1 MNRDEIAPQRL
12 TRTADRDMARAVM
25 WRETAEAL
33 QQELVIAQEALRKSQ
48 NLHFGAEKA
57 MLDCRH
63 HSRHAVADL
72 EQQVKTLQT
81 SVTRLTKQNE
91 SLEAAATRDAA
102 ALKQVHNTTLLEK
115 TARIEALSAEVAART
130 VAVKT
135 LQAEN
140 ETLRKQVTY
149 LDQVKDGAVN
159 QAEQLDGQVKG
170 LQGALA
176 QGQDAHDETTAKL
189 ETLRKKYTAALA
201 QAERFENETA
211 TLRESLAEAQEE
223 QKQRQAAAQAEN
235 HRNRMAADA
244 VQKELEAAHRL
255 GRQLDGQIDG
265 LQATLIKNQI
275 KYEQKAAELE
285 TRTKERIFGLEAQ
298 NRKLSADLAAE
309 KGRQSLLQATA
320 HRSATQRAMAEARA
334 QVIETVTL
342 PRRDAKRKAF
352 YESKNTACTELAASK
367 LFDTAFYLKTYPD
380 LASLKIDP
388 LLHYVI
394 YGALEGRNPSAQFNT
409 VNYYMKFPQLID
421 EGQCPL
427 LHHARKYLA

>member
-235 HRNRMAADA
+235 DRNRMAADA
-244 VQKELEAAHRL
+244 V
-255 GRQLDGQIDG
+255 
-265 LQATLIKNQI
+265 
-275 KYEQKAAELE
+275 
-285 TRTKERIFGLEAQ
+285 
-298 NRKLSADLAAE
+298 
-309 KGRQSLLQATA
+309 QSLLQATA

>member
-235 HRNRMAADA
+235 DRNRMAADA

>member
-1 MNRDEIAPQRL
+1 MAQGQDAHDE
-12 TRTADRDMARAVM
+12 TTA
-25 WRETAEAL
+25 
-33 QQELVIAQEALRKSQ
+33 K
-48 NLHFGAEKA
+48 
-57 MLDCRH
+57 
-63 HSRHAVADL
+63 L
-72 EQQVKTLQT
+72 E
-81 SVTRLTKQNE
+81 
-91 SLEAAATRDAA
+91 
-102 ALKQVHNTTLLEK
+102 
-115 TARIEALSAEVAART
+115 
-130 VAVKT
+130 T

-235 HRNRMAADA
+235 DRNRMAADA